1 MDLLIYM
8 AVLTERFNQWQKE
21 PASRFDAGLFHL
33 ISIARGLHHR
43 SPFCKC
49 VLWTW
54 QIIRSVRNQGV
65 AWVWNHDDGN
75 CFQKYD
81 TGEFSVTRLV
91 DSRTDAGI
99 LVTTTSST
107 VSISSTSTTSSRTA
121 DEMCAFVANSNI
133 GWTGSENVVGQLGLY
148 LSIIY
153 PTSFSVFCWL
163 LLSSIFFLQRV
174 TYIYIYTHIYKYDMP
189 YVKKLGFHV
198 LPMAWFHH
206 VQLPFFLTDSK
217 RISANYP

>member
-1 MDLLIYM
+1 MYIYIYIDWFTQRICWSTWQSWQRDL
-8 AVLTERFNQWQKE
+8 TNGRKSQHSFW
-21 PASRFDAGLFHL
+21 RLFHL
-33 ISIARGLHHR
+33 IFISRGLHHR

-49 VLWTW
+49 VLWKW

-133 GWTGSENVVGQLGLY
+133 GWTGSENVVGQLGL
-148 LSIIY
+148 
-153 PTSFSVFCWL
+153 
-163 LLSSIFFLQRV
+163 
-174 TYIYIYTHIYKYDMP
+174 
-189 YVKKLGFHV
+189 
-198 LPMAWFHH
+198 
-206 VQLPFFLTDSK
+206 
-217 RISANYP
+217 

>member
-1 MDLLIYM
+1 M
-8 AVLTERFNQWQKE
+8 VERANISFW
-21 PASRFDAGLFHL
+21 RLFHL

-133 GWTGSENVVGQLGLY
+133 GWTGSENVVGKLGLEFRIPV
-148 LSIIY
+148 SSIY
-153 PTSFSVFCWL
+153 PTSFSFFVGCLSVF
-163 LLSSIFFLQRV
+163 FFAAS
-174 TYIYIYTHIYKYDMP
+174 YIYIYIYIHTY
-189 YVKKLGFHV
+189 L
-198 LPMAWFHH
+198 
-206 VQLPFFLTDSK
+206 
-217 RISANYP
+217 